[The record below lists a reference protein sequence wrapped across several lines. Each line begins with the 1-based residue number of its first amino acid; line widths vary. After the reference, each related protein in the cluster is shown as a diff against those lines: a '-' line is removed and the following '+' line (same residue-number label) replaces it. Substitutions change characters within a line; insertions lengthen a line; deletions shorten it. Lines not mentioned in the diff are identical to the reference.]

1 MPRQAAGPTTAGWRF
16 TSSNNSGTMK
26 LNPFHSLQTGK
37 RTGWGRKLKNRH
49 GLVFIL
55 ICSIMLAVIS
65 SASAQLPE
73 QFKGLC
79 VRVPKGDEITI
90 RWEDKDQRVRLD
102 GIDAPDKGQPFALR
116 AKQFVSAL
124 ALNQEVVITVRQVD
138 RYGRI
143 IGTVELPDGRIL
155 NHALIQEGLAWW
167 FPELAPDDTELSL
180 LQLEAQGK
188 RRNIWSEPSPTPPWE
203 FRRKN

>member
-1 MPRQAAGPTTAGWRF
+1 
-16 TSSNNSGTMK
+16 
-26 LNPFHSLQTGK
+26 
-37 RTGWGRKLKNRH
+37 
-49 GLVFIL
+49 
-55 ICSIMLAVIS
+55 MLAVIS